1 MTKYLML
8 LITTLLSISASNADY
23 GWVRET
29 RVNDIEQEFGTTRL
43 IYKDSLNYIL
53 LNLEDQKI
61 TSEIFIEG
69 DRNSFL
75 ESNINGFFS
84 ENRNIYQLEMYYDD
98 ISDRFILSN
107 RNRLAQIVI
116 GDAVFSEYSQ
126 DINPTD
132 SPLIRLYQT
141 EGPFGDI
148 RFLNYLS
155 DINEI
160 HLYQPVSSG
169 FNIDTL
175 LRFGSEI
182 GNIRSMD
189 IDPITQRMIVF
200 SVKPES
206 GNMRMDVGI
215 YEGSVMINSF
225 PFDDNFTSL
234 YGPQITNQ
242 FTISDVHHLSNNN
255 WIIVMES
262 KGYFIS
268 EDNGDSWEHIA
279 LDEDLDLGGS
289 GVYNTPT
296 NDKIFVSGYQNQFLT
311 TIIEDNQLSDQ
322 QIKFWDQD
330 YRQVQ
335 IDRLYPD
342 INIYSTPF
350 NTYLYDG
357 KQWVYKLEQNVVSVE
372 EEFPAEKEVTSLQ
385 EYLNSN
391 PEDILTVYSTD
402 GKLLSKQ
409 KARELRPVIPTLTGK
424 FIIVSSNGSVFK
436 ISR

>member
-1 MTKYLML
+1 ML
-8 LITTLLSISASNADY
+8 FIITLLSLSVSNAEY
-23 GWVRET
+23 GWVREAKI
-29 RVNDIEQEFGTTRL
+29 NDIEQESGKTRL

-53 LNLEDQKI
+53 LESEGQKI
-61 TSEIFIEG
+61 ESEVFIEG
-69 DRNSFL
+69 DRNSSL
-75 ESNINGFFS
+75 ESNINGFYS
-84 ENRNIYQLEMYYDD
+84 ESRNLFQLEMYYDYM
-98 ISDRFILSN
+98 SDRFILSN
-107 RNRLAQIVI
+107 RNKLAQII
-116 GDAVFSEYSQ
+116 LKDAVFSEYSQ

-132 SPLIRLYQT
+132 SPLIRLFET

-160 HLYQPVSSG
+160 HLYHPRATRIIV
-169 FNIDTL
+169 DTI
-175 LRFGSEI
+175 LRMGPDF

-206 GNMRMDVGI
+206 GSMRMDVGI
-215 YEGSVMINSF
+215 YKGGEMVSSF
-225 PFDDNFTSL
+225 PFDDDFISL

-242 FTISDVHHLSNNN
+242 ITISDVHHLSNNN
-255 WIIVMES
+255 WIIVMDS

-268 EDNGDSWEHIA
+268 EDNGDSWDHIA

-289 GVYNTPT
+289 GVYNTP
-296 NDKIFVSGYQNQFLT
+296 NDDKLFVSGYQDQFLT
-311 TIIEDNQLSDQ
+311 TVIEDNQLSGQ
-322 QIKFWDQD
+322 QIKFWDQE
-330 YRQVQ
+330 YKQVQ
-335 IDRLYPD
+335 VDQLYPD

-357 KQWVYKLEQNVVSVE
+357 TQWVYKLEQNVVSVE
-372 EEFPAEKEVTSLQ
+372 EDLAGKEELISLQ

-391 PEDILTVYSTD
+391 SEDILTVYSTD
-402 GKLLSKQ
+402 GKLLYKQ
-409 KARELRPVIPTLTGK
+409 NARELRTVIPTLTGK
-424 FIIVSSNGSVFK
+424 YIIVSSSGNVFK